1 MLAWELERIF
11 KRRPSSLSYQIT
23 WQPSPSQYPLECLQ
37 STALFFLFPL
47 RYTLDSSTRTMIPTA
62 DLESA
67 IRTAIPITHLEI
79 IDQSNGCGENY
90 AILVVSEVR
99 FLL

>member
-1 MLAWELERIF
+1 
-11 KRRPSSLSYQIT
+11 
-23 WQPSPSQYPLECLQ
+23 
-37 STALFFLFPL
+37 
-47 RYTLDSSTRTMIPTA
+47 MIATA

-67 IRTAIPITHLEI
+67 IRTAIPVAHLDI

-99 FLL
+99 RRPSFLDIYFL